1 MNMRKAIFLLI
12 GMLIA
17 VNAFSN
23 VNYIEISKISN
34 EGRLVNAF
42 NYIKVN
48 QQYFNHWTNEWNYD
62 KSQKELIKNLRESY
76 AMFSSVATK
85 NEELF
90 MLLGDIAHYLYNLN
104 ESDYYQLAVNNYNS
118 AIAINPD
125 DYRTYWFLGFHYV
138 LSNAPTLGIDNFLKA
153 QQLLPAK
160 QPADF
165 WEEYAWATAV
175 TNMPSHCIYAMDKA
189 RSILG
194 TPGRFESQLGLEMHK
209 RIVDVD
215 KNISYKKEDI
225 WSSSEGE
232 KMAFT
237 SRPLGIKV
245 LVDSTWKLS
254 IYDYKNSQS
263 AFILIPPA
271 IKSKKGKDIN
281 YTIAI
286 IMKAAN
292 LTDQLD
298 DYINTLTSNYSNKSK
313 ITFSDKYEKM
323 VAYEIKDKE
332 IYKDMGGGRTYMI
345 GIERNSPMY
354 PGLLLE
360 NPATIPDGNNNKISY
375 YRATYSKNR
384 FEGRIFY
391 AIMLDC
397 CEDIN
402 EQSLAVFKTLF
413 DNQIIIE

>member
-17 VNAFSN
+17 VNTFSN

-34 EGRLVNAF
+34 DGRLVNAF
-42 NYIKVN
+42 NYIKDN

-62 KSQKELIKNLRESY
+62 KSKNELIKNLRESY
-76 AMFSSVATK
+76 VMFSSVSTK

-90 MLLGDIAHYLYNLN
+90 KLLGDIAHYLYNLD

-118 AIAINPD
+118 AIAINPN

-138 LSNAPTLGIDNFLKA
+138 LSSVPTLGIDNFLKA
-153 QQLLPAK
+153 QKLLPAK

-165 WEEYAWATAV
+165 WEEYAWAAAV

-194 TPGRFESQLGLEMHK
+194 TPGHFESQLGTEIHK
-209 RIVDVD
+209 RIIDVD
-215 KNISYKKEDI
+215 KNISYKKEEI

-245 LVDSTWKLS
+245 LVDSIWKLS
-254 IYDYKNSQS
+254 IYDYKNNQS
-263 AFILIPPA
+263 AFILNPPA
-271 IKSKKGKDIN
+271 IKSKKGKEIS

-292 LTDQLD
+292 LTDKLD

-332 IYKDMGGGRTYMI
+332 IYKDMGGGCIYMI
-345 GIERNSPMY
+345 GVERNSPMY

-360 NPATIPDGNNNKISY
+360 NPATIPDGNKGKVSY
-375 YRATYSKNR
+375 FRATDSKGR

-413 DNQIIIE
+413 NNQIIIE

>member
-1 MNMRKAIFLLI
+1 MRKAIFLLI

-34 EGRLVNAF
+34 EDRLVNAF
-42 NYIKVN
+42 NYIKDN
-48 QQYFNHWTNEWNYD
+48 HQYFAYWTNEWKYD

-76 AMFSSVATK
+76 TMFSSVATK

-90 MLLGDIAHYLYNLN
+90 ILLGDIAHYLYNLN

-118 AIAINPD
+118 AIAINPN

-138 LSNAPTLGIDNFLKA
+138 LSSVPTLGIDNFIKA

-165 WEEYAWATAV
+165 WEEYAWATAA

-189 RSILG
+189 RNILG
-194 TPGRFESQLGLEMHK
+194 TPGYFESQLGPEIHK
-209 RIVDVD
+209 RIIDVD

-245 LVDSTWKLS
+245 LVDSTWNLS
-254 IYDYKNSQS
+254 IYDYKNNEN
-263 AFILIPPA
+263 AFILYPPA
-271 IKSKKGKDIN
+271 IKGKKGKKIS
-281 YTIAI
+281 YSVAI

-292 LTDQLD
+292 LTDELD
-298 DYINTLTSNYSNKSK
+298 NYINSLNPKYSNKSK
-313 ITFSDKYEKM
+313 IAFSDKYEKM

-332 IYKDMGGGRTYMI
+332 IYKEMGGGHIYMI
-345 GIERNSPMY
+345 GVERNSPMY

-360 NPATIPDGNNNKISY
+360 NPATIPDGNKSKALY
-375 YRATYSKNR
+375 YRATDSKGR

-391 AIMLDC
+391 AIMLDS